1 AYIAAMPSRRIAY
14 LHMAGHDEQGASLKI
29 DTHGAPVCDPVWEL
43 LAHAYACHGERPTL
57 LERDFNLPPLSEL
70 YAETDRIRELQRRS
84 GEAQLR
90 SLGYG
95 T

>member
-1 AYIAAMPSRRIAY
+1 MPSRRIAY

-57 LERDFNLPPLSEL
+57 LERDFNLPPLSR
-70 YAETDRIRELQRRS
+70 AVCRNRSHPRAAAAQR
-84 GEAQLR
+84 
-90 SLGYG
+90 
-95 T
+95 

>member
-1 AYIAAMPSRRIAY
+1 MARRSA
-14 LHMAGHDEQGASLKI
+14 
-29 DTHGAPVCDPVWEL
+29 DPVWEL
-43 LAHAYACHGERPTL
+43 LVHAYARHGERPTL
-57 LERDFNLPPLSEL
+57 LERDFNLPPPSEL